1 MSIFRDERLDEGGK
15 EIFKKEFLGQWLM
28 AIADDLA
35 RKYDGEKN
43 VLAKCEI
50 ARTLCKISEM
60 F

>member
-15 EIFKKEFLGQWLM
+15 EIFKKEFLEQWLM

>member
-1 MSIFRDERLDEGGK
+1 MSIFRDERLDENGK
-15 EIFKKEFLGQWLM
+15 EIFKKEFLEQWLM

>member
-1 MSIFRDERLDEGGK
+1 MSIFRDERLDEDGK
-15 EIFKKEFLGQWLM
+15 EIFKKEFLEQWLM

-43 VLAKCEI
+43 ILAKCEI